1 MPNQVTLPEVGDN
14 VEQGTVVTVLVKV
27 GDTVTEGQAVIEIE
41 TDKAVVEVPANAA
54 GTVSELNVKVGDTVK
69 VGGVILT
76 LADDAAQ
83 PAATQT
89 APTTPAP
96 AAPAPQAPVPEIRVP
111 EIPVSEPAAAASPA
125 PAPASSTP
133 AVPAAQAIGGQEVTL
148 PEVGDNVEQGTVVTV
163 LVKAGDTIT
172 EGQAV
177 IEIETDKAVVEVPSS
192 AAGVVKEVQV
202 KEGDTVKVGGV
213 ILTLAGDTQSATQP
227 DVLSGTQ
234 SGNAQPSEVQQAQ
247 AAAPE
252 APAPEAPV
260 TGQPAPESP
269 RSDNSPQTD
278 STYNTQLYDQKRTFD
293 GRPVIHAAPS
303 VRRLAREMGVDLAGV
318 QGSGPAGRISEAD
331 LKSGGK
337 AAAVQNVPVQA
348 VPAQTVPTQTAP
360 PVQTAPVQN
369 APVQTAPTQ
378 TTPTRTPPAQPAPA
392 PSAPAQKLPDFEK
405 WGTVRRE
412 DMNGIRR
419 ATVRSMSNAW
429 SSVPMVTHF
438 DKADVTRM
446 EEARKQFAGRVE
458 KAGGKLTMTA
468 ILLKVVANAVRRSPK
483 FGASLD
489 LENQQVIFK
498 DYVNLGVAVD
508 TPNGLLV
515 PVLKDADRKSIT
527 EIVLELNELAA
538 KARERKLK
546 PDEMSGATFSISNLG
561 GIGGHGFTPIVNP
574 PEVAILGVSRGGM
587 EPIWNKET
595 LAFEPRNMLPLALTY
610 DHRLIDGADAARF
623 VRGLCETLEDPFLIS
638 L

>member
-54 GTVSELNVKVGDTVK
+54 GTVSELNVREGDTVK

-89 APTTPAP
+89 APSTPAP
-96 AAPAPQAPVPEIRVP
+96 ATPAPQAPVPEIRAP
-111 EIPVSEPAAAASPA
+111 EIPASEPAAAASPA
-125 PAPASSTP
+125 PATASSTP

-213 ILTLAGDTQSATQP
+213 ILTLEG
-227 DVLSGTQ
+227 
-234 SGNAQPSEVQQAQ
+234 QAQ
-247 AAAPE
+247 VAAPE
-252 APAPEAPV
+252 APAPEVPAPKAPV

-337 AAAVQNVPVQA
+337 AAAAQNVPVQA
-348 VPAQTVPTQTAP
+348 VPAQTVPAQTAP
-360 PVQTAPVQN
+360 PVQAASAQP
-369 APVQTAPTQ
+369 APVQTALTQ
-378 TTPTRTPPAQPAPA
+378 TAPTQPAPA

-419 ATVRSMSNAW
+419 ATVRSMSTAW
-429 SSVPMVTHF
+429 ASVPMVTHF

-587 EPIWNKET
+587 EPVWNKET

>member
-41 TDKAVVEVPANAA
+41 TDKAVVEVPANGV

-96 AAPAPQAPVPEIRVP
+96 AAPAPQAPVPEIRGP
-111 EIPVSEPAAAASPA
+111 EIPASEPAAAASPA
-125 PAPASSTP
+125 PVTASSSP
-133 AVPAAQAIGGQEVTL
+133 AVPVAQAIGGQEVTL

-202 KEGDTVKVGGV
+202 KEGDTIKVGGV
-213 ILTLAGDTQSATQP
+213 ILTLEG
-227 DVLSGTQ
+227 
-234 SGNAQPSEVQQAQ
+234 QAQ
-247 AAAPE
+247 VA
-252 APAPEAPV
+252 APEAPV
-260 TGQPAPESP
+260 TSQPAQESP

-337 AAAVQNVPVQA
+337 AAAAQNVPVQA
-348 VPAQTVPTQTAP
+348 VPAQTVPAQTAP
-360 PVQTAPVQN
+360 PVQAASAQPAPVQTELT
-369 APVQTAPTQ
+369 QTAPTQ
-378 TTPTRTPPAQPAPA
+378 PA

-419 ATVRSMSNAW
+419 ATVRSMSTAW
-429 SSVPMVTHF
+429 ASVPMVTHF

-587 EPIWNKET
+587 EPVWNKET

>member
-54 GTVSELNVKVGDTVK
+54 GTVSELNVREGDTVK

-76 LADDAAQ
+76 FADDAAQ
-83 PAATQT
+83 PAAAQM
-89 APTTPAP
+89 APATPAP
-96 AAPAPQAPVPEIRVP
+96 AAPAPQTPVPEIRVP
-111 EIPVSEPAAAASPA
+111 EIPVSEPAAASSPA
-125 PAPASSTP
+125 PVTASSPP

-213 ILTLAGDTQSATQP
+213 ILTLEG
-227 DVLSGTQ
+227 
-234 SGNAQPSEVQQAQ
+234 QAQ
-247 AAAPE
+247 VAAPEAPAPE

-269 RSDNSPQTD
+269 RSDDSPQTD

-331 LKSGGK
+331 LKSSGK
-337 AAAVQNVPVQA
+337 AAAAQNVPVQA
-348 VPAQTVPTQTAP
+348 VPAQTVPAQTAP
-360 PVQTAPVQN
+360 PVQAASAQPAPVQTELT
-369 APVQTAPTQ
+369 QTAPTQ
-378 TTPTRTPPAQPAPA
+378 PA

-419 ATVRSMSNAW
+419 ATVRSMSTAW
-429 SSVPMVTHF
+429 ASVPMVTHF

-587 EPIWNKET
+587 EPVWNKET

-623 VRGLCETLEDPFLIS
+623 MRGLCETLEDPFLIS

>member
-54 GTVSELNVKVGDTVK
+54 GTVSELNVREGDTVK

-89 APTTPAP
+89 APAT
-96 AAPAPQAPVPEIRVP
+96 PAPQAPVPEIRVP
-111 EIPVSEPAAAASPA
+111 EIPASEPAAAASPA
-125 PAPASSTP
+125 PATASSPP
-133 AVPAAQAIGGQEVTL
+133 AVLVAQVIGGQEVTL

-163 LVKAGDTIT
+163 LIKAGDTVT

-213 ILTLAGDTQSATQP
+213 ILTLEG
-227 DVLSGTQ
+227 
-234 SGNAQPSEVQQAQ
+234 QAQ
-247 AAAPE
+247 VAAPE
-252 APAPEAPV
+252 APAPEVPAPEAPV
-260 TGQPAPESP
+260 TGQSAPESP
-269 RSDNSPQTD
+269 RSDDSPQTD

-337 AAAVQNVPVQA
+337 AAAAQNVPVQA
-348 VPAQTVPTQTAP
+348 VPAQTVPAQTAP
-360 PVQTAPVQN
+360 PVQAASAQPAPIQTALT
-369 APVQTAPTQ
+369 QTAPT
-378 TTPTRTPPAQPAPA
+378 QPAPA

-419 ATVRSMSNAW
+419 ATVRSMSTAW
-429 SSVPMVTHF
+429 ASVPMVTHF

-587 EPIWNKET
+587 EPVWNKET

>member
-1 MPNQVTLPEVGDN
+1 MPDQVTLPEVGDN

-27 GDTVTEGQAVIEIE
+27 GDTVTEGQPVIEIE

-54 GTVSELNVKVGDTVK
+54 GTVSELNVKEGDTVK

-76 LADDAAQ
+76 LAGGAAQ
-83 PAATQT
+83 PAAAQPTAIQT
-89 APTTPAP
+89 APETPAP
-96 AAPAPQAPVPEIRVP
+96 AAPAPQAPVPEHP
-111 EIPVSEPAAAASPA
+111 APAAASSP
-125 PAPASSTP
+125 
-133 AVPAAQAIGGQEVTL
+133 PAASAPQAAGAQEVTL

-163 LVKAGDTIT
+163 LVKAGDTVA

-192 AAGVVKEVQV
+192 AAGVVAAVQV
-202 KEGDTVKVGGV
+202 KAGDTIKVGGV
-213 ILTLAGDTQSATQP
+213 ILTLAGETQPATQP
-227 DVLSGTQ
+227 SG
-234 SGNAQPSEVQQAQ
+234 GVQQAQ
-247 AAAPE
+247 AAAPQ
-252 APAPEAPV
+252 AAAPEAPI

-269 RSDNSPQTD
+269 RSENSPQTD
-278 STYNTQLYDQKRTFD
+278 STYNTQLYDQKQTFD

-331 LKSGGK
+331 LKSGGR
-337 AAAVQNVPVQA
+337 AAATQTAATQSAPIQTAPAVPVQSA
-348 VPAQTVPTQTAP
+348 PVPTAPAQSALQTPATQP
-360 PVQTAPVQN
+360 
-369 APVQTAPTQ
+369 
-378 TTPTRTPPAQPAPA
+378 
-392 PSAPAQKLPDFEK
+392 APAQKLPDFEK

-429 SSVPMVTHF
+429 ASVPMVTHF
-438 DKADVTRM
+438 DRADVTRM
-446 EEARKQFAGRVE
+446 EEARKQFAPRVE

-489 LENQQVIFK
+489 LENQQVIYK

-538 KARERKLK
+538 RARDRKLK

-587 EPIWNKET
+587 EPVWNKET

-623 VRGLCETLEDPFLIS
+623 VRGLCEVLEDPFLIS

>member
-14 VEQGTVVTVLVKV
+14 VEQGTVVTVLVKA
-27 GDTVTEGQAVIEIE
+27 GDTVAEGQAVIEIETDKAVVEVPANAAGTVAEVNVKEGDTVKVGGVILTLSGGGEATAPAVAAPVDDSSQDTPVDESDAVAPDVGKAAAVAAAQQGSQQAQAVPAAAAQSQAAPAPAVNAPGNAGAEVTLPEVGDNVEQGTVVTVLVKAGDAITEGQAVIEIE

-54 GTVSELNVKVGDTVK
+54 GTVAEV
-69 VGGVILT
+69 
-76 LADDAAQ
+76 
-83 PAATQT
+83 
-89 APTTPAP
+89 
-96 AAPAPQAPVPEIRVP
+96 RVR
-111 EIPVSEPAAAASPA
+111 
-125 PAPASSTP
+125 
-133 AVPAAQAIGGQEVTL
+133 
-148 PEVGDNVEQGTVVTV
+148 
-163 LVKAGDTIT
+163 
-172 EGQAV
+172 
-177 IEIETDKAVVEVPSS
+177 
-192 AAGVVKEVQV
+192 
-202 KEGDTVKVGGV
+202 EGDTVKVGGV
-213 ILTLAGDTQSATQP
+213 ILTLTGGAAP
-227 DVLSGTQ
+227 
-234 SGNAQPSEVQQAQ
+234 
-247 AAAPE
+247 AAAPAASGSDSQGQDSQGQGE
-252 APAPEAPV
+252 PPAAQNPQAQNPQV
-260 TGQPAPESP
+260 QNPAA
-269 RSDNSPQTD
+269 QGTQ
-278 STYNTQLYDQKRTFD
+278 NTQTYDRQQTFD

-303 VRRLAREMGVDLAGV
+303 VRRLARELGVDLANV

-331 LKSGGK
+331 VRGGGQNSAPAASS
-337 AAAVQNVPVQA
+337 AAAA
-348 VPAQTVPTQTAP
+348 TAQSAQV
-360 PVQTAPVQN
+360 VQTAP
-369 APVQTAPTQ
+369 A
-378 TTPTRTPPAQPAPA
+378 AQPAVPSPTVQTPA
-392 PSAPAQKLPDFEK
+392 TPASPVIRLPDFEK

-446 EEARKQFAGRVE
+446 EEARKVFAPRVE

-468 ILLKVVANAVRRSPK
+468 ILLKVVANAVRRNPK

-489 LENQQVIFK
+489 LENQQVIYK

-538 KARERKLK
+538 RARDRKLK
-546 PDEMSGATFSISNLG
+546 PDEMAGATFSISNLG
-561 GIGGHGFTPIVNP
+561 GIGGYAFTPIVNP

-587 EPIWNKET
+587 EPVWNKDT
-595 LAFEPRNMLPLALTY
+595 ASFEPRNMLPLTLSY

-623 VRGLCETLEDPFLIS
+623 VRQLCEMLEDPFLIS